1 MAKQSEWDITVE
13 ELNELREQGAEFVL
27 IDVREPA
34 EYEKVNLGGRLIPL
48 GQLPERVDEIEV
60 EAHVVVH
67 CRSGGRS
74 AKAVEILRARGHG
87 NAWNV
92 QGGMIAWVERI
103 DPSLPKP

>member
-1 MAKQSEWDITVE
+1 MSKQSEWDITVE
-13 ELNELREQGAEFVL
+13 HLNELREQGAEFVL
-27 IDVREPA
+27 VDVREPA

-48 GQLPERVDEIEV
+48 GQLASRIDEIEV

-67 CRSGGRS
+67 CKSGGRS
-74 AKAVEILRARGHG
+74 AKAVEILRASGFG

-92 QGGMIAWVERI
+92 QGGMLAWVERI

>member
-1 MAKQSEWDITVE
+1 MSKQSEWDITVE
-13 ELNELREQGAEFVL
+13 HLKDLREQGAEFVL
-27 IDVREPA
+27 VDVREPA

-48 GQLPERVDEIEV
+48 GQLAARIDEIEV
-60 EAHVVVH
+60 ESHVVVH
-67 CRSGGRS
+67 CKSGGRS
-74 AKAVEILRARGHG
+74 AKAVEILRASGFG

>member
-13 ELNELREQGAEFVL
+13 DLKELREQGAEFVL
-27 IDVREPA
+27 VDVREPA

-48 GQLPERVDEIEV
+48 GQLGERVTEIEA

-74 AKAVEILRARGHG
+74 AKAVEILRASGFG

-92 QGGMIAWVERI
+92 QGGLLAWVERV
-103 DPSLPKP
+103 DPDLPKP